1 MNIEIICIGNLKEP
15 WLRDAEKEYTK
26 RLSAYLKLNITE
38 LSEKKLPKNSGKA
51 EEESVK
57 EKEGEALI
65 SSIEKFGDAFVFALD
80 MRGKQF
86 TSERFSEEISELAL
100 KGKSTFVFIVGGSLG
115 LSEKVRKKAD
125 KILSF
130 SEMTFPHQLMR
141 IILLEQIYRS
151 QKIQRSEPYH
161 K

>member
-15 WLRDAEKEYTK
+15 WLKDAEKEYLK
-26 RLSAYLKLNITE
+26 RLSPYLKLTITE
-38 LSEKKLPKNSGKA
+38 LSETKLPKNSGKA
-51 EEESVK
+51 EEEAVK
-57 EKEGEALI
+57 EKEGEALLN
-65 SSIEKFGDAFVFALD
+65 SIEKYRDAFVFALD

-86 TSERFSEEISELAL
+86 SSEKFSEQISELTL
-100 KGKSTFVFIVGGSLG
+100 QGKSTFVFLIGGSLG
-115 LSEKVRKKAD
+115 LSEKTRKKAD

-141 IILLEQIYRS
+141 VILLEQIYRS
-151 QKIQRSEPYH
+151 QKIQRGEPYH

>member
-1 MNIEIICIGNLKEP
+1 MNIEIVCIGNLKEP
-15 WLRDAEKEYTK
+15 WLKDAEKEYAK
-26 RLSAYLKLNITE
+26 RLSSYLKLNVTE
-38 LSEKKLPKNSGKA
+38 LNEKKLPKNSGKA
-51 EEESVK
+51 EEEAVK

-65 SSIEKFGDAFVFALD
+65 NYVEKFGDAFVFALD

-86 TSERFSEEISELAL
+86 TSERFSEEISELTL
-100 KGKSTFVFIVGGSLG
+100 KGKSTFIFLIGGSLG